1 MVSCWYRSGFHRP
14 CCSFAVITLSTIRQD
29 RFMPNLFRHVLPAA
43 LALALAVPS
52 VAGAADSN
60 ASGGDEVISRM
71 KLGGD
76 GGWDYLSF
84 DAQRHHLF
92 VSRGNRVLVVDVA
105 QGKPVGT
112 IADTQ
117 GVHGIAIA
125 QDLHRGFTSDGK
137 AASVTA
143 FDLDTLKTVA
153 VIKGTG
159 MNPDAIVYDSA
170 SHHVLTLNGKSS
182 SASVIDPATNAVI
195 ASIALPG
202 KPEFAVSDG
211 AGHVYVNIEDKSE
224 LVQIDSAKNA
234 VLHTW
239 PLAPCESPSGLAID
253 RQHHRLFSVCDN
265 QKMAVLDADTGHL
278 VATLPIGDGPDAVVF
293 DDAASMVYS
302 SNGESG
308 TITAIHEDDA
318 DHYTVKQ
325 TIPTQVSARTLALDP
340 STHRLYLSA
349 AISGRTRQ
357 ANGRPSVVPGSF
369 TVLVVG
375 QH

>member
-1 MVSCWYRSGFHRP
+1 
-14 CCSFAVITLSTIRQD
+14 
-29 RFMPNLFRHVLPAA
+29 MPKLFRHVLPAA
-43 LALALAVPS
+43 LALALAVPAI
-52 VAGAADSN
+52 AGATDSK
-60 ASGGDEVISRM
+60 APGSDQVLARM

-76 GGWDYLSF
+76 GGWDYLSV
-84 DAQRHHLF
+84 DAPRHHLF
-92 VSRGNRVLVVDVA
+92 VSRGDRVLVVDMA
-105 QGKPVGT
+105 QARQVGT
-112 IADTQ
+112 IADTP
-117 GVHGIAIA
+117 GVHGIAVA
-125 QDLHRGFTSDGK
+125 QDLGRGFTSDGK

-143 FDLDTLKTVA
+143 FDLATLKTVA

-159 MNPDAIVYDSA
+159 LNPDAIVYDTA

-195 ASIALPG
+195 ATIALPG

-224 LVQIDSAKNA
+224 LVQIDSAKNT
-234 VLHTW
+234 VLNTW

-253 RQHHRLFSVCDN
+253 RQLHRLFSVCDN
-265 QKMAVLDADTGHL
+265 QKMAVLDADNGHL

-293 DDAASMVYS
+293 DDAASMIYS

-318 DHYTVKQ
+318 GHYTVKQ
-325 TIPTQVSARTLALDP
+325 TIATQVGARTLALDP

-349 AISGRTRQ
+349 ATLGSTRQ
-357 ANGRPSVVPGSF
+357 PNGRPSVLPGSF

-375 QH
+375 QP

>member
-1 MVSCWYRSGFHRP
+1 M
-14 CCSFAVITLSTIRQD
+14 RQD
-29 RFMPNLFRHVLPAA
+29 RLMHTLFRQLLPAA
-43 LALALAVPS
+43 LALALAAPFVVS
-52 VAGAADSN
+52 AAGTGHSQYH
-60 ASGGDEVISRM
+60 VISRM
-71 KLGGD
+71 DLGGD

-84 DAQRHHLF
+84 DAPRHHLF
-92 VSRGNRVLVVDVA
+92 VSRGDRVLVIDA
-105 QGKPVGT
+105 AKDKQVGT

-117 GVHGIAIA
+117 GVHGIAVA
-125 QDLHRGFTSDGK
+125 QDLKRGFTSDGK
-137 AASVTA
+137 AATVTA

-159 MNPDAIVYDSA
+159 LNPDAIVYDTA

-182 SASVIDPATNAVI
+182 SASVIDPTTNAVI
-195 ASIALPG
+195 ATIALPG

-224 LVQIDSAKNA
+224 LVQIDSAKNT
-234 VLHTW
+234 VLNTW
-239 PLAPCESPSGLAID
+239 PLAPCESPSGLALD

-265 QKMAVLDADTGHL
+265 QKMAVLDADNGRL

-318 DHYTVKQ
+318 DHYTVKN
-325 TIPTQVSARTLALDP
+325 TIATQVSARTLALDP
-340 STHRLYLSA
+340 SSHRLYLSA
-349 AISGRTRQ
+349 AKFGDTKQ
-357 ANGRPSVVPGSF
+357 PNGRPSIVSGSF